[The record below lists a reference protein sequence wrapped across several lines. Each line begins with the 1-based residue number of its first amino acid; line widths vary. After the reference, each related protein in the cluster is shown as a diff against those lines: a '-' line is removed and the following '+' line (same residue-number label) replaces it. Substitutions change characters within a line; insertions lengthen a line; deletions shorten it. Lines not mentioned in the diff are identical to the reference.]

1 MGDIRSKMEIHQGQQ
16 TLWDSELAP
25 TQAGEDSADCKALV
39 DKPGNV
45 LNLLSGL
52 NSEAETEAAKF
63 GEDVKHLADV
73 TNSNKKFDP
82 WIAKS
87 EAKVQEGMKKAG
99 SLDEAKI
106 LSEDVEKW
114 QTESTSIKQL
124 LDNGNAA
131 AQ

>member
-39 DKPGNV
+39 NKSGNV

-73 TNSNKKFDP
+73 TNSCKKFDP
-82 WIAKS
+82 WIKKS
-87 EAKVQEGMKKAG
+87 EEKVKSGMKKAG
-99 SLDEAKI
+99 SLEEANK
-106 LSEDVEKW
+106 LMSEV
-114 QTESTSIKQL
+114 QTWKAESVNMK
-124 LDNGNAA
+124 
-131 AQ
+131 